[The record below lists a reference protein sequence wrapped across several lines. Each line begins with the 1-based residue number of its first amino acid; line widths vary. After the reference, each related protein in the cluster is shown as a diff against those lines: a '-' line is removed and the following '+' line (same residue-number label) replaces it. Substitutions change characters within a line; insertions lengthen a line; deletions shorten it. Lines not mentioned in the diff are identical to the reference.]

1 MKFENYTSSDRQDD
15 ILDKISKIGIDS
27 LTKDERDFLDS
38 FKTGDEEKVHKKM
51 LISNIKTFVD
61 DWNFFEFKLDDIIN
75 FGDKKVIKGLL
86 STPDLE
92 FDDENFIEG
101 ELKGE
106 IVVYTDGQISLNFT
120 KLEEDPNS
128 GELVKWDVFDFCNG
142 IEYEL
147 DSFIDYVVEELDKID
162 I

>member
-38 FKTGDEEKVHKKM
+38 FKTGDEEIVHKRM
-51 LISNIKTFVD
+51 LISSIKIFVD
-61 DWNFFEFKLDDIIN
+61 DWHFFEFKLEDIIN
-75 FGDKKVIKGLL
+75 FGDRKVIKGLL
-86 STPDLE
+86 LTPDLE
-92 FDDENFIEG
+92 FEEDEFIEG

-106 IVVYTDGQISLNFT
+106 IIVYTDGQISLNFT
-120 KLEEDPNS
+120 KSEEDPNS
-128 GELVKWDVFDFCNG
+128 GQLVEWDVFDFCNG

-147 DSFIDYVVEELDKID
+147 DSFIEYVVNELDKID